1 MWESPIRILQ
11 TQIETQIEG
20 DVIKAI
26 SKYGIDIDKDR
37 LLEML
42 RGDSHSYDM
51 GYATG
56 KREVCERI
64 IEKLE
69 EEYSRINT
77 PMLVIHMPNGERKEV
92 FNEYYYGSDLAYE
105 KAIEII
111 RSEM

>member
-11 TQIETQIEG
+11 TGIETQIEE
-20 DVIKAI
+20 DVIKAVM
-26 SKYGIDIDKDR
+26 KYGIDIDKDR

-42 RGDSHSYDM
+42 RGDSRSYDM

-64 IEKLE
+64 AEKLSE
-69 EEYSRINT
+69 KISLTKDAFSGQIR
-77 PMLVIHMPNGERKEV
+77 EV
-92 FNEYYYGSDLAYE
+92 VELHD
-105 KAIEII
+105 IVEIV

>member
-1 MWESPIRILQ
+1 MWESPIKILR
-11 TQIETQIEG
+11 TQIETQIED

-42 RGDSHSYDM
+42 RGDSHSYDK
-51 GYATG
+51 GYVDG

-64 IEKLE
+64 LARLAEQFNDYNDRAEEELE
-69 EEYSRINT
+69 ENCLEMFHHYYDMAEGI
-77 PMLVIHMPNGERKEV
+77 RKAV
-92 FNEYYYGSDLAYE
+92 
-105 KAIEII
+105 EIV